1 VVVSVTLVHTADLKP
16 AERAAVRALLD
27 AAFDGLDD
35 ADWDHALGGMHA
47 MIWADDELVAH
58 ASVVQRQLGYQ
69 GRPVRAGYVEGVAVH
84 ADRRR
89 TGLGDAVMAAVE
101 RVIRDAYDL
110 GALSSSEMA
119 LPFYAARGWQLWQGR
134 SFAMTPTGVTR
145 TKDDDDGIYV
155 LPVTPLDLTADLI
168 ADWRVG
174 DAW

>member
-1 VVVSVTLVHTADLKP
+1 
-16 AERAAVRALLD
+16 
-27 AAFDGLDD
+27 
-35 ADWDHALGGMHA
+35 
-47 MIWADDELVAH
+47 
-58 ASVVQRQLGYQ
+58 
-69 GRPVRAGYVEGVAVH
+69 
-84 ADRRR
+84 
-89 TGLGDAVMAAVE
+89 
-101 RVIRDAYDL
+101 
-110 GALSSSEMA
+110 MA